1 MLRYSFVE
9 CIDIGMAGERGLAH
23 QQNHSQGRD
32 AYATRRRSGA
42 SPMNMTMLMNTFV
55 HSFTPGTQDR
65 SKPLL
70 RGITAATIARRMRV
84 STSPSLNMTG
94 IIPFDGKEPYQ

>member
-1 MLRYSFVE
+1 
-9 CIDIGMAGERGLAH
+9 
-23 QQNHSQGRD
+23 
-32 AYATRRRSGA
+32 
-42 SPMNMTMLMNTFV
+42 MNMTMLMNTFV

-84 STSPSLNMTG
+84 FTSPS
-94 IIPFDGKEPYQ
+94 